1 MLPFLP
7 NQSSR
12 LTLVFMKWLVIAVG
26 VEAAV
31 MEGVEAVEEA
41 EVEVDS
47 RAPTLH
53 PWAVIVAGN
62 CAHA

>member
-1 MLPFLP
+1 
-7 NQSSR
+7 
-12 LTLVFMKWLVIAVG
+12 MKWLVIAVG